1 MTVVVGAVVGL
12 LAGRLLWVGLRPTFT
27 GHPGLLRDNHRGRPV
42 PTAVGVVLAVAV
54 VVVEA
59 GRVLA
64 GSAGIG
70 DEGGPS
76 AARLAVL
83 VVALGLGLLGAIDD
97 LVGDGDR
104 QHGHR
109 GPAHQLDG
117 TGRQAAGGQRAQVAP
132 EPTAVAVVAPPG
144 SGTGRLL
151 GDAALVALAANLAN
165 LLDRAPGRTG
175 KAGLAAF
182 AVLAVATGAP
192 SALAAVAV
200 VAGAAA
206 ALLLDDLRER
216 LMLGDAGANVL
227 GGALGLGAV
236 VACAPATRTAALV
249 VVAVLNVA
257 SEVVSFSRVIDA
269 VPPLRA
275 LDRAGRRP

>member
-104 QHGHR
+104 RGFRGHL
-109 GPAHQLDG
+109 GAL
-117 TGRQAAGGQRAQVAP
+117 AAGRLTTGAVKLVGGAAVAVL
-132 EPTAVAVVAPPG
+132 AVAVVAPPG
-144 SGTGRLL
+144 AGTGRLL